1 MNRRIKEFIEIR
13 DHSSLD
19 DLIAKLI
26 EVRDSLPE
34 ESEAELRLRGDDVF
48 GRQLC
53 VSYFREQTPEE
64 AECEAR
70 YTDAHREAKERELS
84 RLQEELGVVCYAAG
98 GKRSKLRIVA

>member
-1 MNRRIKEFIEIR
+1 MNRRVKEFIEIK

-19 DLIAKLI
+19 ELIARLV
-26 EVRDSLPE
+26 EVRDGLPE
-34 ESEAELRLRGDDVF
+34 DAEAELRLRGDDVF

-53 VSYFREQTPEE
+53 VSYFRAQTAEE

-70 YTDAHREAKERELS
+70 YAEAQREAKVQELS
-84 RLQEELGVVCYAAG
+84 RLQQELCMVCYAAG